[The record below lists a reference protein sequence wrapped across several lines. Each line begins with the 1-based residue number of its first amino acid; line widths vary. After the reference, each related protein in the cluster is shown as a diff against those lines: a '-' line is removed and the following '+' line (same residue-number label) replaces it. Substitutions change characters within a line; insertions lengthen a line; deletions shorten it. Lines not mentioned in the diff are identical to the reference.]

1 MGNRYKIPKKVISMR
16 FGNYCPIAELG
27 IDASLTLF
35 IMTDSIFLLVP
46 KYSKELF
53 ETLFRISREEK

>member
-16 FGNYCPIAELG
+16 FGNCCHIAALG
-27 IDASLTLF
+27 TDAYLTLF
-35 IMTDSIFLLVP
+35 IMTNSMFLLVP
-46 KYSKELF
+46 KYGKELF